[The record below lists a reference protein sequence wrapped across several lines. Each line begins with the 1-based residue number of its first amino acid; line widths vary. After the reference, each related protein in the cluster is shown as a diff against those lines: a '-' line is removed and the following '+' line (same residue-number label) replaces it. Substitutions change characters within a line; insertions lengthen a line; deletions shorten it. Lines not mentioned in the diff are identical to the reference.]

1 MLRNIYSNGSLW
13 SGILIGLAGWIFVS
27 VGGGLLG
34 SILFAIGLLCVV
46 LFGSFLY
53 TGKAGSWNFRP
64 FTFRQDVWGLV
75 KVLLGNVVGCGVVG
89 VVAIMSGTL
98 ETNETLTGIIQSRE
112 SHDAFQTIARGIGC
126 GILMELAVWSYREKG
141 TVLGVLFC
149 VPAFIMSGFYHSVAD
164 AFYYIA
170 AYDRLDIWALWIYPL
185 TVIGNFIGC
194 SFRRLFFQT
203 LIH

>member
-1 MLRNIYSNGSLW
+1 MLGKIYHDGSLW

-75 KVLLGNVVGCGVVG
+75 KVLLGNIIGCGIIG
-89 VVAIMSGTL
+89 VIAIMSGTL
-98 ETNETLTGIIQSRE
+98 EINETLTGIIQSRE

-170 AYDRLDIWALWIYPL
+170 AYDRLDVWALWVYPL

-194 SFRRLFFQT
+194 SFRRIFFKT
-203 LIH
+203 LI

>member
-1 MLRNIYSNGSLW
+1 MYKNGSIW

-75 KVLLGNVVGCGVVG
+75 KVLLGNIIGCGIIG
-89 VVAIMSGTL
+89 VIAIMSGTL

>member
-1 MLRNIYSNGSLW
+1 MYKNGSIW

-75 KVLLGNVVGCGVVG
+75 KVLLGNIIGCGVVG

-98 ETNETLTGIIQSRE
+98 ETNEVLSGIIQSRE

-194 SFRRLFFQT
+194 SFRRLFFKT
-203 LIH
+203 LI

>member
-1 MLRNIYSNGSLW
+1 MLYKIYHDGSLW

-34 SILFAIGLLCVV
+34 AILFAIGLLCVV
-46 LFGSFLY
+46 LFGSSLY
-53 TGKAGSWNFRP
+53 TGKAGSWKFRP
-64 FTFRQDVWGLV
+64 FSFGGDCWGLCRI
-75 KVLLGNVVGCGVVG
+75 LIGNIIGCAVIGI
-89 VVAIMSGTL
+89 VANFSGTL
-98 ETNETLTGIIQSRE
+98 ETNEVLSGIIQSRE

-170 AYDRLDIWALWIYPL
+170 AYDRLDLWALWIYPL

-194 SFRRLFFQT
+194 SFRRLFFKT
-203 LIH
+203 LI

>member
-1 MLRNIYSNGSLW
+1 MLRNIYRDGSIW
-13 SGILIGLAGWIFVS
+13 SGVLIGLAGWIFCS

-46 LFGSFLY
+46 LFGSSLY
-53 TGKAGSWNFRP
+53 TGKAGSWRFRR
-64 FTFRQDVWGLV
+64 FSLWKDILGLCR
-75 KVLLGNVVGCGVVG
+75 VLLGNIVGCGVIG
-89 VVAIMSGTL
+89 LVALLSGTL
-98 ETNETLTGIIQSRE
+98 DNNDTLSGVILSRE
-112 SHDAFQTIARGIGC
+112 THDAFQTIARGIGC

-141 TVLGVLFC
+141 TILGVLFC

-170 AYDRLDIWALWIYPL
+170 AYDKLGIWAFWIYPL

-194 SFRRLFFQT
+194 SFRRIFFKN
-203 LIH
+203 LI

>member
-1 MLRNIYSNGSLW
+1 
-13 SGILIGLAGWIFVS
+13 LIGLAGWIFVS

-75 KVLLGNVVGCGVVG
+75 KVLLGNIIGCGIIG
-89 VVAIMSGTL
+89 VIAIMSGTL

>member
-1 MLRNIYSNGSLW
+1 MYKNGSIW

-75 KVLLGNVVGCGVVG
+75 KVLLGNIIGCGIIG
-89 VVAIMSGTL
+89 VIAIMSGTL

-170 AYDRLDIWALWIYPL
+170 AYDRLDVWALWVYPL

-194 SFRRLFFQT
+194 SFRRIFFKT
-203 LIH
+203 HIH

>member
-1 MLRNIYSNGSLW
+1 MYKNGSIW

-75 KVLLGNVVGCGVVG
+75 KVLLGNIIGCGIIG
-89 VVAIMSGTL
+89 VIAIMSGTL
-98 ETNETLTGIIQSRE
+98 EINETLTGIIQSRE

-170 AYDRLDIWALWIYPL
+170 AYDRLDVWALWVYPL

-194 SFRRLFFQT
+194 SFRRIFFKT
-203 LIH
+203 LI

>member
-1 MLRNIYSNGSLW
+1 MLSKMYKDGSIW
-13 SGILIGLAGWIFVS
+13 SGVLIGLAGWIFIS

-46 LFGSFLY
+46 LFGSSLY
-53 TGKAGSWNFRP
+53 TGKAGSWGFRP
-64 FTFRQDVWGLV
+64 FTFWQDVWGLFRI
-75 KVLLGNVVGCGVVG
+75 LLGNIIGCTVIGI
-89 VVAIMSGTL
+89 VANFSGTL
-98 ETNETLTGIIQSRE
+98 EMNDVLSGIIQSRE

-141 TVLGVLFC
+141 TILGVLFC
-149 VPAFIMSGFYHSVAD
+149 VPAFILSGFYHSVAD

-170 AYDRLDIWALWIYPL
+170 AYRELRIWTFWVYGF

-203 LIH
+203 LI

>member
-1 MLRNIYSNGSLW
+1 MYKDGSLW

-75 KVLLGNVVGCGVVG
+75 KVLLGNIIGCGVVG

-98 ETNETLTGIIQSRE
+98 ETNKVLSGIIQSRE

-194 SFRRLFFQT
+194 SFRRLFFKT
-203 LIH
+203 LI